1 MANADTPFGFKP
13 IRMQGS
19 APFSGGVGRY
29 YRGTGDST
37 VITIGTPVDLGGTGD
52 TAGTAPSVVR
62 ATAGS
67 GGYVV
72 GVVVGIENLTPDN
85 LSLNYLA
92 SGSAGYLLVADDPNQ
107 EFEVQE
113 DSAGNALTAT
123 AIGSNIDFIIGTDNT
138 TTGISSTEINSDT
151 CDTTNT
157 LQCRVMR
164 LVDRPDNELGT
175 NAKWVVKFNLHRYSA
190 ARTEGMSEG

>member
-13 IRMQGS
+13 IRQLGA
-19 APFSGGVGRY
+19 APISGGGGRY
-29 YRGTGDST
+29 YRATGDST
-37 VITIGTPVDLGGTGD
+37 DIFIGDPVDLGGTGD

-72 GVVVGIENLTPDN
+72 GVVTGIENNTSDN
-85 LSLNYLA
+85 LSRKYLP
-92 SGSAGYLLVADDPNQ
+92 SGVAGYLLVDDNPNT

-123 AIGSNIDFIIGTDNT
+123 AIGSNIDFVIGSGNQ
-138 TTGISSTEINSDT
+138 TTGISATEINSDT

-157 LQCRVMR
+157 LQCRVLG
-164 LVDRPDNELGT
+164 LVDRADNELGA
-175 NAKWVVKFNLHRYSA
+175 NAKWRVKFNLHRYSA

>member
-1 MANADTPFGFKP
+1 MANNDSPFGFKP
-13 IRMQGS
+13 VRKLGS
-19 APFSGGVGRY
+19 APNSGGGGRY
-29 YRGTGDST
+29 YRSTGDST

-52 TAGTAPSVVR
+52 TAGTAPTVVR

-72 GVVVGIENLTPDN
+72 GVVTGIENLTSDN
-85 LSLNYLA
+85 LSRKYLP
-92 SGSAGYLLVADDPNQ
+92 SGEAGYLLVDDDPNS

-113 DSAGNALTAT
+113 DSVGNALTAT

-138 TTGISSTEINSDT
+138 TTGLSSTEIDSSS

-157 LQCRVMR
+157 LQCRVLG
-164 LVDRPDNELGT
+164 LVDRADNELGT
-175 NAKWVVKFNLHRYSA
+175 NAKWRVKFNLHRYSA